1 MKKNI
6 TTDKKNYLK
15 HEEDIEFLGI
25 KMDCLLDDYF
35 NNQVVDDYVETKIF
49 ISEFSYKSIY

>member
-35 NNQVVDDYVETKIF
+35 NNQVDDYVETKIF